1 MKFVIFVKHRKRSA
15 QPVRGLL
22 SLLCVRSLCK
32 NAKDME
38 EQKKDNRIK
47 LNVLGITYAQIQKG
61 AYALILAEEDG
72 PRRIPIVISS
82 SEAQA
87 IAMRLEH
94 LVAPRPLTHDLF
106 VSFAHSFGVR
116 LMEVFI
122 YKFDDGVFCS
132 ELLFDDGTRRI
143 CIDSRT
149 SDAVAIAMRARAPIY
164 TTEDIV
170 REFGIV
176 FDESSSSQSA
186 VKEEEPGNWT
196 DMDNEELQE
205 RLNQAVA
212 SEAYELASQIQQELK
227 KREKNSI
234 Q

>member
-1 MKFVIFVKHRKRSA
+1 
-15 QPVRGLL
+15 
-22 SLLCVRSLCK
+22 
-32 NAKDME
+32 ME
-38 EQKKDNRIK
+38 EQKKDNRVK
-47 LNVLGITYAQIQKG
+47 LSVLGITYAQIQKG

-72 PRRIPIVISS
+72 PRRIPIIISS

-94 LVAPRPLTHDLF
+94 LIAPRPLTHDLF

-116 LMEVFI
+116 LVEAFI

-149 SDAVAIAMRARAPIY
+149 SDAVAIAMRARSPIY
-164 TTEDIV
+164 TTEEIV

-176 FDESSSSQSA
+176 FDESNSSQSA
-186 VKEEEPGNWT
+186 AVKEDGPGDWT

>member
-1 MKFVIFVKHRKRSA
+1 
-15 QPVRGLL
+15 
-22 SLLCVRSLCK
+22 
-32 NAKDME
+32 ME
-38 EQKKDNRIK
+38 EQKKDNRVK
-47 LNVLGITYAQIQKG
+47 LSVLGITYAQIQKG
-61 AYALILAEEDG
+61 AYALILAEEDS
-72 PRRIPIVISS
+72 PRRIPIIISS

-94 LVAPRPLTHDLF
+94 LIAPRPLTHDLF

-116 LMEVFI
+116 LVEAFI

-164 TTEDIV
+164 TTEEIV

-176 FDESSSSQSA
+176 FDESNSSQSA
-186 VKEEEPGNWT
+186 AVKEDGPGDWT

>member
-1 MKFVIFVKHRKRSA
+1 
-15 QPVRGLL
+15 
-22 SLLCVRSLCK
+22 
-32 NAKDME
+32 ME
-38 EQKKDNRIK
+38 EQKKDNRVK
-47 LNVLGITYAQIQKG
+47 LSVLGITYAQIQKG
-61 AYALILAEEDG
+61 AFALILAEEDG
-72 PRRIPIVISS
+72 PRRIPIIISS

-94 LVAPRPLTHDLF
+94 LIAPRPLTHDLF

-116 LMEVFI
+116 LVEAFI

-164 TTEDIV
+164 TTEEIV

-176 FDESSSSQSA
+176 FDESNSSQSA
-186 VKEEEPGNWT
+186 AVKEDGPGDWT

>member
-1 MKFVIFVKHRKRSA
+1 
-15 QPVRGLL
+15 
-22 SLLCVRSLCK
+22 
-32 NAKDME
+32 ME
-38 EQKKDNRIK
+38 EQKKDNRVK
-47 LNVLGITYAQIQKG
+47 LSVLGITYAQIQKG

-72 PRRIPIVISS
+72 PRRIPIIISS

-94 LVAPRPLTHDLF
+94 LIAPRPLTHDLF

-116 LMEVFI
+116 LVEAFI

-164 TTEDIV
+164 TTEEIV

-176 FDESSSSQSA
+176 FDESNSSQSA
-186 VKEEEPGNWT
+186 AVKEDGPGDWT

-234 Q
+234 R

>member
-1 MKFVIFVKHRKRSA
+1 
-15 QPVRGLL
+15 
-22 SLLCVRSLCK
+22 
-32 NAKDME
+32 ME

-72 PRRIPIVISS
+72 PRRIPIIISS

-94 LVAPRPLTHDLF
+94 LIAPRPLTHDLF

-116 LMEVFI
+116 LVEVFI

-149 SDAVAIAMRARAPIY
+149 SDAVAIAMRAKAPIY
-164 TTEDIV
+164 TTEEIV

-176 FDESSSSQSA
+176 FDESSSSSAA
-186 VKEEEPGNWT
+186 VKENEPRGWT
-196 DMDNEELQE
+196 DLDDEELQE

>member
-1 MKFVIFVKHRKRSA
+1 
-15 QPVRGLL
+15 
-22 SLLCVRSLCK
+22 
-32 NAKDME
+32 ME
-38 EQKKDNRIK
+38 EQKKDNRVK
-47 LNVLGITYAQIQKG
+47 LSVLGITYAQIQKG

-72 PRRIPIVISS
+72 PRRIPIIISS

-94 LVAPRPLTHDLF
+94 LIAPRPLTHDLF

-116 LMEVFI
+116 LVEAFI

-164 TTEDIV
+164 TTEEIV

-176 FDESSSSQSA
+176 FDESNSSQSA
-186 VKEEEPGNWT
+186 AVKEDGPGDWT

>member
-1 MKFVIFVKHRKRSA
+1 
-15 QPVRGLL
+15 
-22 SLLCVRSLCK
+22 
-32 NAKDME
+32 ME
-38 EQKKDNRIK
+38 EQKKDNRVK
-47 LNVLGITYAQIQKG
+47 LSVLGITYAQIQKG

-72 PRRIPIVISS
+72 PRRIPIIISS

-94 LVAPRPLTHDLF
+94 LIAPRPLTHDLF

-116 LMEVFI
+116 LVEAFI

-164 TTEDIV
+164 TTEEIV

-176 FDESSSSQSA
+176 FDESNSSQSA
-186 VKEEEPGNWT
+186 AVQEDGPGDWT

>member
-1 MKFVIFVKHRKRSA
+1 
-15 QPVRGLL
+15 
-22 SLLCVRSLCK
+22 
-32 NAKDME
+32 ME
-38 EQKKDNRIK
+38 EQKKDNRVK
-47 LNVLGITYAQIQKG
+47 LSVLGITYAQIQKG

-72 PRRIPIVISS
+72 PRRIPIIISS

-94 LVAPRPLTHDLF
+94 LIAPRPLTHDLF

-116 LMEVFI
+116 LVEAFI

-164 TTEDIV
+164 TTEEIV

-176 FDESSSSQSA
+176 FDESNSSQSA
-186 VKEEEPGNWT
+186 AVKEDGPGDWT

-212 SEAYELASQIQQELK
+212 SEAYELASQIQKKKK
-227 KREKNSI
+227 KR
-234 Q
+234 

>member
-1 MKFVIFVKHRKRSA
+1 MYRIVGCVLTGWA
-15 QPVRGLL
+15 
-22 SLLCVRSLCK
+22 SLLLDLLCDRSLFIK
-32 NAKDME
+32 NEDME

-72 PRRIPIVISS
+72 PRRIPIIISS

-94 LVAPRPLTHDLF
+94 LIAPRPLTHDLF

-116 LMEVFI
+116 LVEVFI

-149 SDAVAIAMRARAPIY
+149 SDAVAIAMRAKAPIY
-164 TTEDIV
+164 TTEEIV

-176 FDESSSSQSA
+176 FDESSSSSAA
-186 VKEEEPGNWT
+186 VKENEPRGWT
-196 DMDNEELQE
+196 DLDDEELQE

>member
-1 MKFVIFVKHRKRSA
+1 MSFSV
-15 QPVRGLL
+15 GTL
-22 SLLCVRSLCK
+22 VRSLSFVK
-32 NAKDME
+32 NENME
-38 EQKKDNRIK
+38 EQKKENRIK

-116 LMEVFI
+116 LVEVFI

-164 TTEDIV
+164 TTEEIV

-176 FDESSSSQSA
+176 FDETSSQAAA
-186 VKEEEPGNWT
+186 VKEKRPDDWT
-196 DMDNEELQE
+196 DMDDEELQE

>member
-1 MKFVIFVKHRKRSA
+1 
-15 QPVRGLL
+15 
-22 SLLCVRSLCK
+22 
-32 NAKDME
+32 ME
-38 EQKKDNRIK
+38 EQKKDNRVK
-47 LNVLGITYAQIQKG
+47 LSVLGITYAQIQKG

-72 PRRIPIVISS
+72 PRRIPIIISS

-94 LVAPRPLTHDLF
+94 LIAPRPLTHDLF

-116 LMEVFI
+116 LVEAFI

-164 TTEDIV
+164 TTEEIV

-176 FDESSSSQSA
+176 FDGSNSSQSA
-186 VKEEEPGNWT
+186 AVKEDGPGDWT